1 MESTVINWLNTVA
14 PGLGVALA
22 IIVVGGGFII
32 AFNKSARD
40 FFKKHDR
47 KVRKEQRDSIDDAEF
62 KQQMLELMS
71 GVKEIQ
77 TNMIAIDKKVDGL
90 SETIKTVEKTSKE
103 SDDELRKRLDST
115 EEQFCSLHE
124 KQDIIS
130 GNVQLLI
137 ESDKESNRSFITLE
151 YYKAIEKG
159 YIEVYTMQAIEYRYE
174 KYLQEHGDSFINGL
188 IKELRELKH
197 EPCEK

>member
-71 GVKEIQ
+71 GVKEIR
-77 TNMIAIDKKVDGL
+77 TNMISIDKKVDDL
-90 SETIKTVEKTSKE
+90 SETIRTVEKTSKE
-103 SDDELRKRLDST
+103 SDDELRKQLDST

-130 GNVQLLI
+130 DNVQLLI

>member
-71 GVKEIQ
+71 GVKEIR
-77 TNMIAIDKKVDGL
+77 TNMIAIDKKVDDL
-90 SETIKTVEKTSKE
+90 SETIRTVEKTSKE
-103 SDDELRKRLDST
+103 SDDELRKQLDST

-130 GNVQLLI
+130 DNVQLLI

>member
-71 GVKEIQ
+71 GVKEIR
-77 TNMIAIDKKVDGL
+77 TNMIAIDKKVDDL
-90 SETIKTVEKTSKE
+90 SETIRTVEKTSKE

>member
-22 IIVVGGGFII
+22 IIVVGGGFIV

-40 FFKKHDR
+40 FFKKHDG
-47 KVRKEQRDSIDDAEF
+47 KIRKEQRDSIDDAEF
-62 KQQMLELMS
+62 KQQMLELMTD
-71 GVKEIQ
+71 VKEIR
-77 TNMIAIDKKVDGL
+77 TNMTVIDKKVDNL

-103 SDDELRKRLDST
+103 SDDELRKQLDST

-130 GNVQLLI
+130 DNVQLLI

-197 EPCEK
+197 EPCKK

>member
-103 SDDELRKRLDST
+103 SDNELRKRLDST

>member
-14 PGLGVALA
+14 PGLGIALA
-22 IIVVGGGFII
+22 IIVVGGGFIV
-32 AFNKSARD
+32 AFNKSARELN
-40 FFKKHDR
+40 KKHDR
-47 KVRKEQRDSIDDAEF
+47 KIRKEQRDSIDDAEF
-62 KQQMLELMS
+62 KQQMLELM
-71 GVKEIQ
+71 
-77 TNMIAIDKKVDGL
+77 
-90 SETIKTVEKTSKE
+90 
-103 SDDELRKRLDST
+103 T
-115 EEQFCSLHE
+115 EQQFCSLHE

-188 IKELRELKH
+188 MKELRELKH